1 MEKIERISQISKI
14 PNVMAA
20 IDGNHIPNKTPQ
32 NNHEDYF
39 NRKYF
44 YSYVM
49 QAVVGATE
57 SCEETLLLHVAVKWS
72 IVTGSCILGIK
83 TPLQFTALNFMGAPC
98 DLFDVSMDIWHGKF
112 TSGNAGHTTKYSCP
126 W

>member
-49 QAVVGATE
+49 QAVVGAKAAKKL
-57 SCEETLLLHVAVKWS
+57 CCYMLLS
-72 IVTGSCILGIK
+72 S
-83 TPLQFTALNFMGAPC
+83 GA
-98 DLFDVSMDIWHGKF
+98 S
-112 TSGNAGHTTKYSCP
+112 
-126 W
+126 